1 VRNCRFLR
9 EVSRFSCAFVAARRD
24 MVSVD
29 AGMVKELR
37 LAFGK
42 GMKIVLCLGS
52 MLNDTWPT
60 EETKSL
66 SRCASVPASH
76 LQWLQAPVSTLPFIA
91 KM

>member
-1 VRNCRFLR
+1 MRFRDSTAHCRCTL
-9 EVSRFSCAFVAARRD
+9 D
-24 MVSVD
+24 IVSVD

-66 SRCASVPASH
+66 SR
-76 LQWLQAPVSTLPFIA
+76 
-91 KM
+91 

>member
-1 VRNCRFLR
+1 
-9 EVSRFSCAFVAARRD
+9 
-24 MVSVD
+24 
-29 AGMVKELR
+29 MVKELR

-66 SRCASVPASH
+66 SR
-76 LQWLQAPVSTLPFIA
+76 
-91 KM
+91 